1 MAVKTED
8 IQIPTAKGAKMGA
21 YLARPET
28 PGRAPAVIVFM
39 EIFGVNDH
47 IRDVTRRVAAEGYVA
62 LAPDFFH
69 RTAPGVQLGYD
80 EQGMNTGIGNLM
92 KLQADEM
99 IADAKD
105 AIAYLRSRPDVEG
118 EKIGAM
124 GFCIGGHM
132 TYLVACETDIVAA
145 ASYYGGGIAAPQGP
159 GGAPSTLSRTPK
171 IRGRIQCYFGGK
183 DAMIPLDQVAAV
195 RKALE
200 SAGVDHSVEVYPE
213 ADHGFNCDQRA
224 SYHAPSAKDA
234 WSKTLALFEQKL
246 KGKGAKR

>member
-1 MAVKTED
+1 MKVETQD
-8 IQIPTAKGAKMGA
+8 IQITTQAGSKMGA
-21 YLARPET
+21 YLALPDA
-28 PGRAPAVIVFM
+28 PGRKPAVLVFM

-69 RTAPGVQLGYD
+69 RTAPGLKLGYD

-118 EKIGAM
+118 QKLGAM

-183 DAMIPLDQVAAV
+183 DAMIPLDQVDAVKAALA
-195 RKALE
+195 KA
-200 SAGVDHSVEVYPE
+200 GIDHSVDVYPD
-213 ADHGFNCDQRA
+213 ADHGFHCDQRA

-234 WSKTLALFEQKL
+234 WSKTLALFEKKL
-246 KGKGAKR
+246 KGKG